1 MSTTNSDLA
10 SASFSLPAAVPPL
23 LAQDHQ
29 RVLDYTKQLFGGDSS
44 VQLDVDPE
52 TSEQFFVVTAP
63 AKGSVEELVALN
75 HQWHCKLRSAVG
87 DLADQYRLSID
98 PQ

>member
-10 SASFSLPAAVPPL
+10 SASFSLPAAAPPL

-29 RVLDYTKQLFGGDSS
+29 RVLDYTKRLFGSDPS
-44 VQLDVDPE
+44 VELDVDPE
-52 TSEQFFVVTAP
+52 TSETYFVVSAP
-63 AKGSVEELVALN
+63 GTGSVDDLVALDDK
-75 HQWHCKLRSAVG
+75 WHRDLRAEVG
-87 DLADQYRLSID
+87 SVADQYRLSIH